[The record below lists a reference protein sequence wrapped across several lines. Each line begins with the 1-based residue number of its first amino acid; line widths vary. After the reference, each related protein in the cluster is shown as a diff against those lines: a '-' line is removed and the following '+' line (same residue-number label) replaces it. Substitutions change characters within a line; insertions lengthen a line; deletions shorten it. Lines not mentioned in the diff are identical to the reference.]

1 MNRARLSLRRRLTA
15 VCLALMAVALLITDL
30 DSYQREQATLVENL
44 RAKMEMVAQMVAVN
58 AVAGVEL
65 DESRQEVTDFLQSV
79 TATMHLQAC
88 AVYLSTGERYAVAGE
103 PTLVPATSSQ
113 PMDLGGDASASAPLM
128 YKDGNA
134 EPRVGCAFFGLA
146 CD

>member
-65 DESRQEVTDFLQSV
+65 DESRQEIGR
-79 TATMHLQAC
+79 AH
-88 AVYLSTGERYAVAGE
+88 G
-103 PTLVPATSSQ
+103 
-113 PMDLGGDASASAPLM
+113 
-128 YKDGNA
+128 
-134 EPRVGCAFFGLA
+134 
-146 CD
+146 